1 MVRIVV
7 ISGKE
12 RSYAKKNFS
21 KCDMFIFNSDE
32 H

>member
-1 MVRIVV
+1 MVCSIV

-21 KCDMFIFNSDE
+21 KCNMFIFNSDE
-32 H
+32 Q